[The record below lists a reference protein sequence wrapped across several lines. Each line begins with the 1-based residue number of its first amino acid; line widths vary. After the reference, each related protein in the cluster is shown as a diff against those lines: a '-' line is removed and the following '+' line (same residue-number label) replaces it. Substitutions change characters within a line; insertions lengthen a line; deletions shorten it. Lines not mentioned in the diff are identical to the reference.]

1 MWIYG
6 VNPVLEAFRAGRKIK
21 EVYIS
26 SSRRDGIPQVEKEIE
41 RAKIPVKTVT
51 IDFFDNLFPKG
62 HQGIAAKVEA
72 KQYTDLRELLEIP
85 SIKNEIPFFV
95 VIDCIEDP
103 RNLGAILRT
112 ADAAGVH
119 GVVIQEHRS
128 AGLGPTVSK
137 TSAGADEHIP
147 VSRVS
152 NIKNAISEM
161 KKNGITILG
170 AEAGAGNCLWN
181 IKLDMPVALV
191 VGSEGKGLRKTVAEK
206 CDMVVSLPMKGSVN
220 SLNASVA
227 AGILMFEILR
237 QRMKEN

>member
-1 MWIYG
+1 M
-6 VNPVLEAFRAGRKIK
+6 NPVLEALKAGRKIK

-26 SSRRDGIPQVEKEIE
+26 SGRLDKIPLVEKEIE
-41 RAKIPVKTVT
+41 KSKIPVKAAAV
-51 IDFFDNLFPKG
+51 DFFDNMFPKG
-62 HQGIAAKVEA
+62 HQGIAAKIEA
-72 KQYTDLRELLEIP
+72 QQYINLKDLIEIP
-85 SIKNEIPFFV
+85 SVKNEIPFFV

-137 TSAGADEHIP
+137 TSAGAAEHIP
-147 VSRVS
+147 VARIS
-152 NIKNAISEM
+152 NIKNAILEM
-161 KKNGITILG
+161 KKNGITIAG
-170 AEAGAGNCLWN
+170 AEAGSGNNLWN

-191 VGSEGKGLRKTVAEK
+191 IGSEGKGLRKTVAEK

-237 QRMKEN
+237 QRMKK